1 MPATG
6 RQPSSTIRPAAP
18 NATAVEMSASRTIAN
33 SRSATNARSPERS
46 THGSVTSLP
55 RRPAIALATRNHFAT
70 IDTSPTATGPASSR
84 GNSAGSIAGPAAPG
98 TRTRAIVCWSIT
110 VLPNSQPT
118 RPLTTAT
125 ATTASTQRSMD
136 ARQ

>member
-1 MPATG
+1 
-6 RQPSSTIRPAAP
+6 
-18 NATAVEMSASRTIAN
+18 MSASTIIA
-33 SRSATNARSPERS
+33 SSMSATSARSPERS
-46 THGSVTSLP
+46 TQGRVTSRP

-70 IDTSPTATGPASSR
+70 IDTSPTASGPASSR
-84 GNSAGSIAGPAAPG
+84 GSSDGSISGPEAPG

-118 RPLTTAT
+118 SPLTTAT
-125 ATTASTQRSMD
+125 ATTASTQRSTD